1 MKKLPAKMST
11 EELAEMLGMTRQT
24 INRWIRDKGWHTEP
38 MPGIKGGRARLI
50 FITDEVVDFL
60 VNTPAF
66 RQLPGDNQIDEPA
79 GSYTAHASD
88 AVWRQISDVLQNNM
102 TPKEQERLHRLLA
115 REGICGFLSRLGLS
129 DQNDKA

>member
-24 INRWIRDKGWHTEP
+24 INRWIREKNWHTEP

-50 FITDEVVDFL
+50 FITDEVMDFL

-66 RQLPGDNQIDEPA
+66 RQLPNDNQIDEPA
-79 GSYTAHASD
+79 GSYT
-88 AVWRQISDVLQNNM
+88 
-102 TPKEQERLHRLLA
+102 
-115 REGICGFLSRLGLS
+115 
-129 DQNDKA
+129 

>member
-1 MKKLPAKMST
+1 MSMKKFPAKMST

-24 INRWIRDKGWHTEP
+24 VNRWIREKGWQTEP

-50 FITDEVVDFL
+50 FMSDEVMDFL

-66 RQLPGDNQIDEPA
+66 RQLPNENQIDEPA

-88 AVWRQISDVLQNNM
+88 EVWRQISDVLQNM
-102 TPKEQERLHRLLA
+102 TSPEKERLHRLLA

-129 DQNDKA
+129 EQND

>member
-24 INRWIRDKGWHTEP
+24 VNRWIREKGWQTEP

-50 FITDEVVDFL
+50 FMSDEVMDFL

-66 RQLPGDNQIDEPA
+66 RQLPNENQIDEPA

-88 AVWRQISDVLQNNM
+88 EVWRQISDVLQNM
-102 TPKEQERLHRLLA
+102 TSPEKERLHRLLA

-129 DQNDKA
+129 EQNG

>member
-1 MKKLPAKMST
+1 MSMKKFPAKMST

-24 INRWIRDKGWHTEP
+24 VNRWIREKGWQTEP

-50 FITDEVVDFL
+50 FMSDEVMDFL

-66 RQLPGDNQIDEPA
+66 RQLPNENQIDEPA
-79 GSYTAHASD
+79 GSYTTHASD
-88 AVWRQISDVLQNNM
+88 EVWRQISDVLQNM
-102 TPKEQERLHRLLA
+102 TPPEKERLHRLLA

-129 DQNDKA
+129 EKND

>member
-1 MKKLPAKMST
+1 MSMKKLPAKMST

-24 INRWIRDKGWHTEP
+24 VNRWIREKGWQTEP

-50 FITDEVVDFL
+50 FMSDEVMDFL

-66 RQLPGDNQIDEPA
+66 RQLPNENQIDEPA

-88 AVWRQISDVLQNNM
+88 EVWRQISDVLQNM
-102 TPKEQERLHRLLA
+102 TSPEKERLHRLLA

-129 DQNDKA
+129 EQNG